1 MSATSFDKQA
11 FENELY
17 EFVTARV
24 NSVFP
29 QLFNSGGDV
38 LKTQRQM
45 LQAIHFVIEE
55 TLTQLTYSYG
65 LMQLAQNQKE
75 NK

>member
-1 MSATSFDKQA
+1 MNNVTSFDKQA

-17 EFVTARV
+17 EFVTNRV

-29 QLFNSGGDV
+29 HLFNSGGDI

-45 LQAIHFVIEE
+45 LQAMHFVIEE
-55 TLTQLTYSYG
+55 TITQIAYGYG
-65 LMQLAQNQKE
+65 LINRQQKE
-75 NK
+75 TK